1 VCGDCTQEARKEK
14 VKFRRELRPL
24 IRRYALEQVG
34 GLASSDPAK
43 FEEILDASLDA
54 CPSPN
59 DESTILCLNCKKDLL
74 IGLDHITD

>member
-1 VCGDCTQEARKEK
+1 MLLNRWV
-14 VKFRRELRPL
+14 VSLLR
-24 IRRYALEQVG
+24 I
-34 GLASSDPAK
+34 PAK